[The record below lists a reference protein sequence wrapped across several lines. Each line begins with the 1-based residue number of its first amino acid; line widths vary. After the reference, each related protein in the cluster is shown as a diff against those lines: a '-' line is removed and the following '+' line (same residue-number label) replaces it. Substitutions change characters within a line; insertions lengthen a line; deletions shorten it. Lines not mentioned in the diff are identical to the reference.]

1 MKDGTPGR
9 DAAARWQP
17 FNRFNCF
24 VLAMVAVLAPIELV
38 LAKAVR
44 IVGLAHILDGWV
56 GLLLLSVCL
65 YYSVTRPLPKLIQ
78 LCEILIGSTLL
89 LSLLPLL
96 TLIASRSGAPLMD
109 AALSAIDAKMHFNT
123 AAVVHAVALVPMLPR
138 SMVVVY
144 GSLTE
149 FVLAALVAPL
159 LFGRF
164 TVSCR
169 CMLAVVFAAIVT
181 AIVFSMCPAIGPW
194 AVEDI
199 QPSVDQVA
207 VDTSL
212 ETMKS
217 GVPVQMKG
225 ATTAIVSF
233 PSFHVAL
240 AILSAIYLSTFRRLR
255 IANWILAT
263 LITISTVT
271 TGWHYGIDVIGGI
284 VLAAVSAGAAEWA
297 GTWMFAARDLGLAG
311 RP

>member
-1 MKDGTPGR
+1 MAVFPKITEDLRQRMLTTMKDGTPGR

-17 FNRFNCF
+17 FSRFNCF

-38 LAKAVR
+38 LARAVHL
-44 IVGLAHILDGWV
+44 VGLVHILDGWV
-56 GLLLLSVCL
+56 GLVILSVCL
-65 YYSVTRPLPKLIQ
+65 YLSVTRPLPRLIQ

-109 AALSAIDAKMHFNT
+109 AGLAAMDTRMHFNT
-123 AAVVHAVALVPMLPR
+123 ADVVHAVGRVPMLPR
-138 SMVVVY
+138 TMVVIY

-181 AIVFSMCPAIGPW
+181 AVVFSMCPAIGPW

-199 QPSVDQVA
+199 HPSADQVA
-207 VDTSL
+207 V
-212 ETMKS
+212 
-217 GVPVQMKG
+217 G
-225 ATTAIVSF
+225 
-233 PSFHVAL
+233 
-240 AILSAIYLSTFRRLR
+240 RRSR
-255 IANWILAT
+255 
-263 LITISTVT
+263 
-271 TGWHYGIDVIGGI
+271 
-284 VLAAVSAGAAEWA
+284 
-297 GTWMFAARDLGLAG
+297 R
-311 RP
+311 